1 MSTSSELLK
10 QLAREVSML
19 PQEQTMEVD
28 HKGKELNIG
37 IPKEVNAEEHRVPLT
52 PASVAV
58 LTARGHNITIQRGVG
73 ASLQFQDSDYS
84 EAGAKLADDARE
96 VFEADLI
103 LKVSAPTEDEIAL
116 LRHKQILISAL
127 QMGPQHRDTLRS
139 MMEKK
144 VTAVAWD
151 FIKDREG
158 IYPIIR
164 AMGEIAGT
172 ASVQI
177 AAEYLS
183 TDKAGQG
190 LMLGGISGV
199 APAEVVVIG
208 AGTVGEFATRAALGV
223 GASVKVFDKSIYRLR
238 RLQSSIGQRL
248 WTSIIQPDV
257 LKQALIQ
264 ADVAIGALRP
274 STAARPWWCR
284 GRGGFDEERQRDR
297 GCQYR
302 PRWLLSK
309 PASKPVSPPRLSRN
323 TAWYITACPTSPA
336 ACPAPPPT
344 RSPTSSRPCCFPW
357 ARSAASRTSSN
368 ATSAC
373 ATGCTSTTARSPARS
388 FPRRSGCRSKTWTL
402 CWLRFEL
409 HHRGTEARRRVGTY
423 RY

>member
-19 PQEQTMEVD
+19 PQEQTMEVGR
-28 HKGKELNIG
+28 KGKNLVIG
-37 IPKEVNAEEHRVPLT
+37 IPKEVTPEEHRVPLT

-58 LTARGHNITIQRGVG
+58 LTARGHDIPVQRGVG
-73 ASLQFQDSDYS
+73 KSLQFQDSDYS
-84 EAGAKLADDARE
+84 EAGAKLTDSARE
-96 VFEADLI
+96 VFESDMI
-103 LKVSAPTEDEIAL
+103 LKVAAPKDEEIAM

-127 QMGPQHRDTLRS
+127 QMGGEHRESLRS

-158 IYPIIR
+158 IYPIVR
-164 AMGEIAGT
+164 AMGEIAGN
-172 ASVQI
+172 AAIQI

-238 RLQSSIGQRL
+238 RLQSSMGQRI
-248 WTSIIQPDV
+248 WTSVIQPDV
-257 LKQALIQ
+257 LKQALLQ

-274 STAARPWWCR
+274 EHGRTPLVVTDDMVGQMKTGSVIVDVSID
-284 GRGGFDEERQRDR
+284 RGGCFETSEQTSLSDPIFKKYGVVHYCVPNIASRV
-297 GCQYR
+297 
-302 PRWLLSK
+302 PRTASYALTNIFTPLLLSMGEIGRFGDLIK
-309 PASKPVSPPRLSRN
+309 RN
-323 TAWYITACPTSPA
+323 LGLRHGVYLYNGALTSEILAEAYHLPFKDLDIMLA
-336 ACPAPPPT
+336 A
-344 RSPTSSRPCCFPW
+344 F
-357 ARSAASRTSSN
+357 
-368 ATSAC
+368 
-373 ATGCTSTTARSPARS
+373 
-388 FPRRSGCRSKTWTL
+388 
-402 CWLRFEL
+402 
-409 HHRGTEARRRVGTY
+409 
-423 RY
+423 